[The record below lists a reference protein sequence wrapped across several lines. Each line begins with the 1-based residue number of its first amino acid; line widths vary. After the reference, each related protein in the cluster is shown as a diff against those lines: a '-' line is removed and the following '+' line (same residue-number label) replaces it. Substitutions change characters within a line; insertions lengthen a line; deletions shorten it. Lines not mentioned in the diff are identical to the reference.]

1 MRRYIAVR
9 VASLIPILFGV
20 SLLVFA
26 MQALV
31 PGDIV
36 DIMMGGDQ
44 AFGDKNAEAR
54 LRQQLNLDRPVPE
67 RYVLWLGGML
77 RGDHGTSFVSGKP
90 VLGEILRRLPVN
102 LELALIAI
110 TMALGLGIPIGT
122 LSAVRRD
129 TWTDA
134 GIRFGSVLGYSVP
147 NFWVATLTVLAGSL
161 LWPAMPILQYVPF
174 TENPGRNLT
183 LVLIPSFVLSLT
195 VLPLIVRMTRASVLE
210 NLRLD
215 YVRTARSKGRLDY
228 VRTARSKGLPERR
241 VVYRHVLA
249 NSLIAVLNVTGVQIG
264 VLIGGLVLTEE
275 IFILPGIGRLLLE
288 SIQKRDFPVIT
299 GATLFLA
306 TIFVILNLAVDLLH
320 AVLDPRVR
328 R

>member
-54 LRQQLNLDRPVPE
+54 LRSQLHLDRSVPE

-77 RGDHGTSFVSGKP
+77 RGDLGTSFVSGKP

-102 LELALIAI
+102 LELAVLAIA
-110 TMALGLGIPIGT
+110 MALGLGIPIGT

-161 LWPAMPILQYVPF
+161 LWPGMPILQYVPF
-174 TENPGRNLT
+174 TENPGRNLV

-215 YVRTARSKGRLDY
+215 YVRTARSKGL
-228 VRTARSKGLPERR
+228 AEGR

-306 TIFVILNLAVDLLH
+306 TVFVTMNLVVDLLH